1 MSYWR
6 LADSEAISRDNV
18 ELTENF
24 FLSYLEISAKK
35 NVWKS
40 NLLIY
45 QPPYQPRRLPFSAW
59 CPSRSHKNPKQ
70 NCSKKLHVCLCLHD
84 PSINQTLKGLA
95 KKLKKSTLGYINVL
109 QKWNKHFFGI
119 HIVSLIFCII
129 PYVCSKIC
137 NEHCSVMC
145 HMQTRSS

>member
-40 NLLIY
+40 DLLIY
-45 QPPYQPRRLPFSAW
+45 QPSYQPRRLPFSAW

-95 KKLKKSTLGYINVL
+95 KKLKKSTLGYKCFTKMEQAFFWYPYCFFNVL
-109 QKWNKHFFGI
+109 
-119 HIVSLIFCII
+119 C
-129 PYVCSKIC
+129 YAIC
-137 NEHCSVMC
+137 LL
-145 HMQTRSS
+145 QDL